1 MSTLSLKKDVP
12 PLDCYNF
19 EKREWIMIFF
29 GRNVTDRVSSLMLYD
44 SLSHNQCIQ
53 PTGLLGHGSGER
65 KLRALQELDCVA
77 RTGFPILQGNAEA
90 LER

>member
-19 EKREWIMIFF
+19 EKLEWILIFF

-53 PTGLLGHGSGER
+53 PTGLLGAWLRR
-65 KLRALQELDCVA
+65 KKVKSSAGVGLCCTHWVSYFA
-77 RTGFPILQGNAEA
+77 R
-90 LER
+90 